1 MIVPGGGF
9 TKENEW
15 KNCKSDGDFLFP
27 IRAMAKVYRAKF
39 MEKLI
44 HFLKENKTPIE
55 LSLRRKLYDKN
66 WVIYVKQPFKGPES
80 VVEYLG
86 RYSHKIAISNHRLR
100 AISDQ
105 KVSFYYKD
113 YKHGSVTKT
122 MTLEADEFLRRFCMH
137 ILPPKFVKMRHY
149 GFLGLMDKK

>member
-1 MIVPGGGF
+1 MCIVSLQQ
-9 TKENEW
+9 KVLE
-15 KNCKSDGDFLFP
+15 KN
-27 IRAMAKVYRAKF
+27 AKASF
-39 MEKLI
+39 EC
-44 HFLKENKTPIE
+44 
-55 LSLRRKLYDKN
+55 SA
-66 WVIYVKQPFKGPES
+66 Q

-86 RYSHKIAISNHRLR
+86 TILSITPKIAISNHRLR